1 VLEVMESNARFK
13 DRIAV
18 FEIGT
23 VFLSA
28 EDDALPQEPQKLV
41 IALTGPRT
49 LATWDSEPS
58 RAMDFFDLKGTLE
71 SFTRA
76 LRLGQVSFETYNHP
90 SFHPGKCAALNL
102 DGRRLGLMGELHPLV
117 RANYNLP
124 ATPLLVA
131 ELDVNSLLEHI
142 PAKYDVEAVKSYPP
156 VLEDLAIVVADS
168 ISASQ
173 AEGVIWRTG
182 GDLLVEVRLFD
193 VFRGDQIGKGKKSL
207 AYSLTYQAADRTLT
221 DEEVA
226 RVRAKIIARLESE
239 LGAQLRA

>member
-1 VLEVMESNARFK
+1 
-13 DRIAV
+13 
-18 FEIGT
+18 
-23 VFLSA
+23 
-28 EDDALPQEPQKLV
+28 
-41 IALTGPRT
+41 
-49 LATWDSEPS
+49 
-58 RAMDFFDLKGTLE
+58 
-71 SFTRA
+71 
-76 LRLGQVSFETYNHP
+76 
-90 SFHPGKCAALNL
+90 
-102 DGRRLGLMGELHPLV
+102 
-117 RANYNLP
+117 
-124 ATPLLVA
+124 
-131 ELDVNSLLEHI
+131 
-142 PAKYDVEAVKSYPP
+142 